1 MADFTHFNDQ
11 GRARMVDVGE
21 KDVTHREAVAAA
33 RVLVNR
39 ETFDL
44 IRSGGV
50 KKGDVLTVAQVAGIM
65 NNDVITSFDGH
76 TVRTYEDLNQLLPY
90 YAGGTTV
97 TLTVSRMEHGSYQE
111 QTVEVTLGFRADHTS

>member
-1 MADFTHFNDQ
+1 
-11 GRARMVDVGE
+11 
-21 KDVTHREAVAAA
+21 
-33 RVLVNR
+33 
-39 ETFDL
+39 
-44 IRSGGV
+44 
-50 KKGDVLTVAQVAGIM
+50 M

-97 TLTVSRMEHGSYQE
+97 TLTVSRMEQGSYQE